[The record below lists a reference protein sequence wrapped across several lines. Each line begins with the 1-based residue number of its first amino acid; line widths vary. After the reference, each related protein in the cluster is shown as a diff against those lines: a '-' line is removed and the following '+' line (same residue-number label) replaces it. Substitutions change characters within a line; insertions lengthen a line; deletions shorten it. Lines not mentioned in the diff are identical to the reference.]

1 MTIHE
6 VRPPIIISDVEKR
19 RLNKLANS
27 ALHNKPEVADELLM
41 ELERAEI
48 CPDPALPYNVVRM
61 NSFVRFVTDKGT
73 EHILQLVYPE
83 DADIIRGRLSI
94 LSPIGTAL
102 IGLAPGQTMV
112 WTDRKEQ
119 SRTLKIAEVSS
130 SEIF

>member
-1 MTIHE
+1 MTNNE
-6 VRPPIIISDVEKR
+6 DRPPIIISDVEKR
-19 RLNKLANS
+19 RLHKLAQS
-27 ALHNKPEVADELLM
+27 AKPEVADELLL
-41 ELERAEI
+41 ELERAEVR
-48 CPDPALPYNVVRM
+48 PDPALPYNVVRM

-102 IGLAPGQTMV
+102 IGLAPGQTMT
-112 WTDRKEQ
+112 WTDREDQ

-130 SEIF
+130 SETF